1 MSLRITTLVLLLLG
15 ALFAGCKAGT
25 SLHGA
30 VDIASWTPVLE
41 ATAVTG
47 AGENFDLVGTG
58 GVVDDDALWTID
70 LALQLG
76 RASGREVRA
85 QTLNFGYLSHRYS
98 GNENLD
104 LSFAGKAL
112 MGDTAT
118 NLSMSIFKFTYGEPQ
133 AASGGGNNRTEGS
146 LGLHYMD
153 FAVRAKDSSGTTAYY
168 SGNAPMF
175 VVGWKIAYSDRAM
188 VYFANIEGMD
198 LDVIPIENVRGE
210 VMDYSAGVRWSV
222 GGNVALT
229 IAYREYMA
237 NLDDRGEE
245 MKIKLAGAYFSLFV
259 MW

>member
-1 MSLRITTLVLLLLG
+1 MSLRITTLVLLG
-15 ALFAGCKAGT
+15 ALLAGCQAGT
-25 SLHGA
+25 NLHGA

-41 ATAVTG
+41 ASAGTG
-47 AGENFDLVGTG
+47 AGENFNLVGTG
-58 GVVDDDALWTID
+58 GVVNDDALWTID

-98 GNENLD
+98 GENSLLGVD
-104 LSFAGKAL
+104 FAGKTL
-112 MGDTAT
+112 TGST
-118 NLSMSIFKFTYGEPQ
+118 NTSLDMKLFKFTYGEPQ
-133 AASGGGNNRTEGS
+133 ASTSGGDNRTEGS
-146 LGLHYMD
+146 LGLHYLD
-153 FAVRAKDSSGTTAYY
+153 FAVKAVDSSGTQASY

-175 VVGWKIAYSDRAM
+175 VVGWKIAYTDRAM
-188 VYFANIEGMD
+188 VYFASIEGMD

-229 IAYREYMA
+229 IAYREYVA

>member
-1 MSLRITTLVLLLLG
+1 MSSRTITLVLLG
-15 ALFAGCKAGT
+15 ALLAGCRAGT

-30 VDIASWTPVLE
+30 VDIASWTPILE
-41 ATAVTG
+41 ASASTG
-47 AGENFDLVGTG
+47 AGEDFNLVGTG

-70 LALQLG
+70 VALQLG

-85 QTLNFGYLSHRYS
+85 QTLNFGYLSHRFS
-98 GNENLD
+98 GKENLD
-104 LSFAGKAL
+104 MEFAGKHL
-112 MGDTAT
+112 TGPTDTS
-118 NLSMSIFKFTYGEPQ
+118 LSLDLYKFNYGEPQ
-133 AASGGGNNRTEGS
+133 AATGGGNNRTEGS
-146 LGLHYMD
+146 IGLHYLD
-153 FAVRAKDSSGTTAYY
+153 FAVKAVDSAGVRASY

-188 VYFANIEGMD
+188 VYFASVEGMD

-229 IAYREYMA
+229 IAYREYLA

-245 MKIKLAGAYFSLFV
+245 MKIRLAGAYFSLFV